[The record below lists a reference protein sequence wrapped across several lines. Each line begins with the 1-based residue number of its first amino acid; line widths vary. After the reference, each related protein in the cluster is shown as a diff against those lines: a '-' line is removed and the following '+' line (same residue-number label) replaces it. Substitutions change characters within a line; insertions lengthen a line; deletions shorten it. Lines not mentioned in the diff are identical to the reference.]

1 MDETKIYNQA
11 LEDITKRMIT
21 YYGNIDT
28 TSGASVQYY
37 VRQIH
42 KDLIKMEK
50 MQTNYENI
58 CARMASDQ
66 AGYNLWVKD
75 MKTGM

>member
-1 MDETKIYNQA
+1 MSVTKRKVRESMDETQIYNQA

-37 VRQIH
+37 VNQI
-42 KDLIKMEK
+42 KKELTKEE
-50 MQTNYENI
+50 ENE
-58 CARMASDQ
+58 D
-66 AGYNLWVKD
+66 
-75 MKTGM
+75 

>member
-37 VRQIH
+37 VMQI
-42 KDLIKMEK
+42 KNDLTKEK
-50 MQTNYENI
+50 NYEN
-58 CARMASDQ
+58 
-66 AGYNLWVKD
+66 
-75 MKTGM
+75 

>member
-1 MDETKIYNQA
+1 MDEAQIYNQA

-37 VRQIH
+37 VNQI
-42 KDLIKMEK
+42 KKELTKEE
-50 MQTNYENI
+50 ENE
-58 CARMASDQ
+58 D
-66 AGYNLWVKD
+66 
-75 MKTGM
+75 

>member
-1 MDETKIYNQA
+1 MSVTKWKVRESMDETQIYNQA

-37 VRQIH
+37 VSQI
-42 KDLIKMEK
+42 KKELTRGDNNEN
-50 MQTNYENI
+50 QT
-58 CARMASDQ
+58 R
-66 AGYNLWVKD
+66 
-75 MKTGM
+75 

>member
-42 KDLIKMEK
+42 NDLKRE
-50 MQTNYENI
+50 ENDG
-58 CARMASDQ
+58 RQ
-66 AGYNLWVKD
+66 A
-75 MKTGM
+75 